1 MYEKKRVQINKDKVF
16 VMLNYKKNGI
26 GLSIFFNSKVITC
39 HKDEKVGVV
48 IIKCSRMIFI
58 HCIVHIK
65 STDDQTFG
73 YFLFIGCYIF
83 VTREYLSYIY
93 MF

>member
-16 VMLNYKKNGI
+16 VMLNYEKNGI

-48 IIKCSRMIFI
+48 INKCSRMIFI

-65 STDDQTFG
+65 STDDQTFWL
-73 YFLFIGCYIF
+73 FLFYWLLYF
-83 VTREYLSYIY
+83 RYT
-93 MF
+93 